1 MALVNL
7 DSGTAAAFRRSY
19 PAAITVSS
27 DPATLHGVPGGV
39 AWDGRNWPLQPGV
52 LALLV
57 VDERRAD
64 PGALSGALRQGGCR
78 AAIVPAR
85 RAHGIVPYPRADAIE
100 RLLRPG
106 WPVSTDAPGQRLRQ
120 RLATSVLW
128 RLSGR
133 DGIAVEPVSSG
144 MVDDVVADL
153 GRATGRAAALRGF
166 LVSGGHNVVLRV
178 GLAGEDAALRL
189 CLTELGEMRLERQR
203 RVLAGIDAASTS
215 PDLRAH
221 LPRELGTGVTHGL
234 SWRAET
240 WHQGHLSIGGP
251 RWRPSAP
258 AWSEAHEI
266 ARLLVTAAPTGSA
279 RPGWARSWSTGMDQF
294 GGDVAATVEAALRPV
309 EEHRLATSWCHG
321 DLWPGNIVLGRGPAV
336 VIDWEQGRP
345 DAPAGLDAVFLELNR
360 LAIGSQVPIGVAAT
374 RAIHDPGSLAT
385 PPSVGGV
392 PWAEADQA
400 LRVAIV
406 VAALV
411 VHALGPE
418 GDRRGQAWAQ
428 THLHPLLTALSRLD
442 T

>member
-1 MALVNL
+1 
-7 DSGTAAAFRRSY
+7 
-19 PAAITVSS
+19 
-27 DPATLHGVPGGV
+27 
-39 AWDGRNWPLQPGV
+39 
-52 LALLV
+52 V

-64 PGALSGALRQGGCR
+64 PGALSAALRQGGRR

-85 RAHGIVPYPRADAIE
+85 RRHGIVPYPRADAIE
-100 RLLRPG
+100 RLLCPG
-106 WPVSTDAPGQRLRQ
+106 WPVSSDAPGQQLRQ

-128 RLSGR
+128 RWSGR
-133 DGIAVEPVSSG
+133 DGIAVEPHSPGV
-144 MVDDVVADL
+144 VDDVVADL
-153 GRATGRAAALRGF
+153 GLATGRPAALRGF
-166 LVSGGHNVVLRV
+166 LVSGGHNVVLRI
-178 GLAGEDAALRL
+178 GLGREDAALRL

-203 RVLAGIDAASTS
+203 RVLAGIDAALTS

-221 LPRELGTGVTHGL
+221 LPRELGAGVTHGL

-251 RWRPSAP
+251 RWRPTAP
-258 AWSEAHEI
+258 AWSAAHEI

-279 RPGWARSWSTGMDQF
+279 RPGWARSWSTGMEQF
-294 GGDVAATVEAALRPV
+294 GSDVAAAVEAALRPV
-309 EEHRLATSWCHG
+309 EDHSLATSWCHG

-345 DAPAGLDAVFLELNR
+345 DGPVGLDAVFIELNR

-374 RAIHDPGSLAT
+374 RAVYEPGSLLS
-385 PPSVGGV
+385 PPSLGGV
-392 PWAEADQA
+392 AWGDSDQA
-400 LRVAIV
+400 LRVAMV

-418 GDRRGQAWAQ
+418 GDRRGQAWAE
-428 THLHPLLTALSRLD
+428 TNLHPLLAALSRGV